1 MLRRVLVVRAAPGA
15 RRRAVPVLQQDGRG
29 GLVPVDGERELPLVR
44 VRVRLGGLGLG
55 LGFRIRV
62 RV

>member
-1 MLRRVLVVRAAPGA
+1 MLRRELVVRAAPRA
-15 RRRAVPVLQQDGRG
+15 RRRAVPLLQQDGRG

-44 VRVRLGGLGLG
+44 VRVR
-55 LGFRIRV
+55 V